1 MTPVLTGTYHPAI
14 LVQFSEAISATTVT
28 TDTLFVTDGQ
38 GRRLAGGVTYDGTLN
53 RASFTLGEAPGR
65 GVWQPRHNRT
75 WGPHLGFD
83 TTRPRRRVTQPA
95 VWLTARR
102 RRFSCCIARKSPYGT
117 CPLGRVRRRTWASVP
132 RIGCALVSIQR
143 AADGAS
149 LNQRLSMRQ
158 SLYHM
163 VSSGRAGD
171 RS

>member
-1 MTPVLTGTYHPAI
+1 VPLAPIAGNTTFVIDNRPPFCYTGIISSTGLRVGMTPVLTGTYHPAI

-53 RASFTLGEAPGR
+53 RASFTLGEAPVR

-95 VWLTARR
+95 AQHASIFLPHGAQWTRR
-102 RRFSCCIARKSPYGT
+102 RPFVGGFQPRSCRLDK
-117 CPLGRVRRRTWASVP
+117 PLNSD
-132 RIGCALVSIQR
+132 IIQR
-143 AADGAS
+143 A
-149 LNQRLSMRQ
+149 
-158 SLYHM
+158 
-163 VSSGRAGD
+163 
-171 RS
+171 